1 MNIADAKEEIK
12 KEFSS
17 DEKVLE
23 SAFKLETLYKKYK
36 VLLWTVVIVLLLA
49 FAGKTTMD
57 AIKTASLAEANKA
70 FLTLQAN
77 PDDAAALATLKK
89 KNPAL
94 YELFTFSQAAKN
106 KDSKSLA
113 ELSGSSD
120 PIISDMSA
128 YTAAVLDNKSIDSQL
143 YREMALLE
151 QAYLAIKAGDTK
163 NAKLK
168 LELIDERSPLYTLAS
183 LLKHSVLKVK

>member
-77 PDDAAALATLKK
+77 PDDAAALATLKE

-94 YELFTFSQAAKN
+94 YDLYTFSQATKN